1 MTYPDYFDDPEY
13 AQVFHDL
20 IMGLA
25 EQTRQEHEE
34 LTEHGFRLVEVVG
47 SPMLLYQ
54 RGDRFYTKDYALATI
69 HAIKEDRHE

>member
-1 MTYPDYFDDPEY
+1 MTREGYFDDPEY

-25 EQTRQEHEE
+25 EQTRQEHAE

-54 RGDRFYTKDYALATI
+54 RGDRYYTRDYALATI
-69 HAIKEDRHE
+69 HAIKEDRRE